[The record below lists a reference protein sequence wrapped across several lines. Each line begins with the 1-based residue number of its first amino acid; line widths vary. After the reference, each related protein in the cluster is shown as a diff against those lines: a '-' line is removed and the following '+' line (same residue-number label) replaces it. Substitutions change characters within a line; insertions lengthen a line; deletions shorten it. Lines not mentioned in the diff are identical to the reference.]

1 MMTCTDLF
9 YYRVF
14 SLLLVLAD
22 IVIVIVDLA
31 TAGHAEQVN
40 DGLSTVVVIFYY
52 TATSLYFVLSKLF
65 VDLA

>member
-1 MMTCTDLF
+1 MGNLWRVLLLGNHLNDYLNLF

-31 TAGHAEQVN
+31 TAGHVQQVN
-40 DGLSTVVVIFYY
+40 DKLSSVV
-52 TATSLYFVLSKLF
+52 TGSLSKS
-65 VDLA
+65 

>member
-1 MMTCTDLF
+1 MTYTDLF

-31 TAGHAEQVN
+31 TAGRVEQVN
-40 DGLSTVVVIFYY
+40 DGLSTVVFIFYILQY
-52 TATSLYFVLSKLF
+52 CNQFIFCTQ
-65 VDLA
+65 

>member
-1 MMTCTDLF
+1 
-9 YYRVF
+9 
-14 SLLLVLAD
+14 VLAD

-31 TAGHAEQVN
+31 TAGHVEQVN